1 MKFIV
6 FGGEVVGYGV
16 AQKIISAHLVA
27 GEMKTGGEIGLKI
40 DQTLTQDATGTM
52 AYLEFEAMGIDR
64 VKTELSVAYIDHNT
78 LQTGFENADDH
89 RFIRSVARKRGIVYS
104 HPGNGICHQVH
115 LERFSV
121 PGKTLIGSDSHTP
134 TCGGIGMLA
143 MGAGGLD
150 VAVAMG
156 GGPYFINM
164 PSIVNVVLTG
174 ELHAGVSAKDI
185 ILAILSRLSV
195 KGGVDKILE
204 YSGEALSKLS
214 VPERATI
221 TNMGAELGATAS
233 IFPSDTMTR
242 QFLESQARGSAWV
255 EITAD
260 PDAVY
265 DEQFVLDLSQLEPL
279 AAMPHMPDN
288 VKAVREI
295 GPIAINQVCI
305 GSCTNSSFL
314 DMMKTAAILKGKKV
328 HDSVSLTISP
338 GSRQVLNMLALNGAL
353 SDMISAGARILETAC
368 GPCIGMGQAPETG
381 GVSLRTFNRN
391 FKGRSGTP
399 DAEIYLVSPET
410 AAVSAISGVLTVP
423 GEETAV
429 NTISFP
435 QKYITDDNLL
445 ELPLSPQEAHEAEIV
460 YGPNIKPYPATDPLP
475 EVVRATVAIKV
486 GDNITTD
493 HIMPAG
499 ASILPYRSNIPYL
512 SGFCFRGVDKDFA
525 DRCTVCGAGIIVG
538 GHNYGQ
544 GSSREH
550 AALVPLYLGIKVVIA
565 KSFSRIH
572 AANLINAGIL
582 PLVFADEDDYERIN
596 GGDIL
601 ELTELRAKLGHSDTL
616 NIRDVS
622 GNASY
627 TLLCPFTDR
636 QREIL
641 LAGGLL
647 NYTKSNNND

>member
-1 MKFIV
+1 MRILN
-6 FGGEVVGYGV
+6 FGTCY
-16 AQKIISAHLVA
+16 QYSNSINTISC
-27 GEMKTGGEIGLKI
+27 TI
-40 DQTLTQDATGTM
+40 
-52 AYLEFEAMGIDR
+52 
-64 VKTELSVAYIDHNT
+64 N
-78 LQTGFENADDH
+78 
-89 RFIRSVARKRGIVYS
+89 
-104 HPGNGICHQVH
+104 
-115 LERFSV
+115 
-121 PGKTLIGSDSHTP
+121 LINSTS
-134 TCGGIGMLA
+134 
-143 MGAGGLD
+143 
-150 VAVAMG
+150 
-156 GGPYFINM
+156 
-164 PSIVNVVLTG
+164 
-174 ELHAGVSAKDI
+174 
-185 ILAILSRLSV
+185 
-195 KGGVDKILE
+195 
-204 YSGEALSKLS
+204 
-214 VPERATI
+214 
-221 TNMGAELGATAS
+221 
-233 IFPSDTMTR
+233 
-242 QFLESQARGSAWV
+242 
-255 EITAD
+255 
-260 PDAVY
+260 
-265 DEQFVLDLSQLEPL
+265 
-279 AAMPHMPDN
+279 
-288 VKAVREI
+288 
-295 GPIAINQVCI
+295 QVCI